1 MDDMKPASDSRI
13 APKYSEDAISQLPAL
28 HLLQNLGWQYL
39 TPAEA
44 LDLRGGKLGNVLLE
58 GILVPWLREHNRVR
72 FKGKE
77 LPFTEGNILSA
88 LQALDVRAH
97 GHAPLH
103 DGLVRTNE
111 KIYDLLCLGKSLQQ
125 TVDGDIK
132 SFTLHYIDW
141 EHPENNVFHVTEEF
155 AVERTGCRG
164 ESQPTRTR
172 TRRPDIV
179 LFVNGIP
186 LCVIECKSPHIKDPI
201 REAIS
206 QQIRNQKDDE
216 IPYLFLYSQLL
227 LALSKNEAKYATTGT
242 PAKFWAVWRED
253 NIDIAGADGHLPLK
267 DAVNIP
273 LTEAQADKLFAENE
287 WLVRE
292 KPAEY
297 GMLKR
302 QVTEQDRALYALC
315 RPERLLELTYR
326 FILFD
331 AGVKKIARYQQY
343 FCVKKIMDR
352 IRIRERDGRRRG
364 GVVWHT
370 QGSGKSLTMVMLAK
384 SIALDPEIS
393 DYKIVLVTDRVDLD
407 DQIYRTFH
415 HCGKEVEQAKTG
427 KHLADMLKGNKQ
439 RIVTTIIDKFEAA
452 VGRHAVRND
461 DPNIFV
467 LVDEGHRGQYGPR
480 HAKMRRA
487 LPNACYIGF
496 TGTPVMKKD
505 KNTVEKFGGLIDT
518 YTIDRAVADKAVVPL
533 LYEGRHVEQYVD
545 SKGIDAWF
553 DKITANLSKEQAAD
567 LKKKFSTTDQLNKA
581 AQKVMAIAW
590 DISEHFR
597 DNWQGTGFKGQ
608 LVAQD
613 KATALLYKKYLDE
626 FGMVSSEVLI
636 SGPDEREGEEDLYKE
651 NKLTV
656 QRFWKATISKYGS
669 EREYNK
675 QVINAFKNAEHPEII
690 IVVDKLL
697 VGFDAPRNT
706 ILYLTRKLKDHTLLQ
721 AIARV
726 NRLCD
731 GKEFGYIL
739 DYRGVLENL
748 DHALDLY
755 SSLPEFDAGDIRDIL
770 TDVSVETQTL
780 PQKHSILWDTFKEV
794 KNRQDEEAYELLLA
808 DEELRAKF
816 YERLSAFSKTLA
828 IALSSAGFLEETGP
842 EKLSRYRADLKF
854 FSKLRTAVRR
864 RYAEAV
870 DFGEYEPKIQKLLD
884 THVGTGE
891 VERITPL
898 VNIFDKDAFARE
910 VAKLPNDAAKADTI
924 AHRTART
931 IHERM
936 QEDPAFYKRF
946 SELLIATIAAFRQER
961 IKANE
966 YLRKVTEIMNAV
978 LSRTGDRIPDKLAGY
993 DVAKAYFG
1001 SLRETLERFDKGD
1014 DGFEA
1019 GLADLA
1025 LGIDKIIEQNRIVN
1039 WASDIDI
1046 QNRMKNEIED
1056 LLFDFKDQT
1065 GFEITFDDM
1074 DAIMEQCLDIAR
1086 VRRP

>member
-1 MDDMKPASDSRI
+1 LGITVGMRDGALTV
-13 APKYSEDAISQLPAL
+13 ISP
-28 HLLQNLGWQYL
+28 
-39 TPAEA
+39 
-44 LDLRGGKLGNVLLE
+44 
-58 GILVPWLREHNRVR
+58 
-72 FKGKE
+72 
-77 LPFTEGNILSA
+77 
-88 LQALDVRAH
+88 
-97 GHAPLH
+97 
-103 DGLVRTNE
+103 
-111 KIYDLLCLGKSLQQ
+111 
-125 TVDGDIK
+125 
-132 SFTLHYIDW
+132 
-141 EHPENNVFHVTEEF
+141 
-155 AVERTGCRG
+155 
-164 ESQPTRTR
+164 
-172 TRRPDIV
+172 
-179 LFVNGIP
+179 
-186 LCVIECKSPHIKDPI
+186 IE
-201 REAIS
+201 
-206 QQIRNQKDDE
+206 
-216 IPYLFLYSQLL
+216 
-227 LALSKNEAKYATTGT
+227 GT
-242 PAKFWAVWRED
+242 PADK
-253 NIDIAGADGHLPLK
+253 AGLK
-267 DAVNIP
+267 
-273 LTEAQADKLFAENE
+273 E
-287 WLVRE
+287 
-292 KPAEY
+292 
-297 GMLKR
+297 
-302 QVTEQDRALYALC
+302 LC
-315 RPERLLELTYR
+315 RPERLLKLAYK

-343 FCVKKIMDR
+343 FCVKKIMEH
-352 IRIRERDGRRRG
+352 IRLRDRDGRRRG

-384 SIALDPEIS
+384 SIAICSEIP
-393 DYKIVLVTDRVDLD
+393 DYKIVLVTDRVALD
-407 DQIYRTFH
+407 DQIYTTFH

-427 KHLADMLKGNKQ
+427 RELSDMLKGNKQ
-439 RIVTTIIDKFEAA
+439 RIITTIIDKFEAA

-480 HAKMRRA
+480 HAKMRRV

-496 TGTPVMKKD
+496 TGTPVMKRD
-505 KNTVEKFGGLIDT
+505 RNTVEKFGGLIDT

-533 LYEGRHVEQYVD
+533 LYEGRHVDQYVNSQD
-545 SKGIDAWF
+545 IDTWF
-553 DKITANLSKEQAAD
+553 ERITADLSKEQAVD

-590 DISEHFR
+590 DISVHYR

-613 KATALLYKKYLDE
+613 KATALTYKKYLDG

-651 NKLTV
+651 NKLAV
-656 QRFWKATISKYGS
+656 QRFWKETISKYGS

-675 QVINAFKNAEHPEII
+675 QVINAFKNAQHPEII

-697 VGFDAPRNT
+697 VGFDAPHNT

-755 SSLPEFDAGDIRDIL
+755 SSLSEFDARDIKDIL
-770 TDVSVETQTL
+770 TDVSVVTRTL

-794 KNRQDEEAYELLLA
+794 RNRQDEEEYELLLS

-828 IALSSAGFLEETGP
+828 IALSSVKFLEETEP
-842 EKLSRYRADLKF
+842 EKLSRYRTDLKF

-864 RYAEAV
+864 RYAEVV

-910 VAKLPNDAAKADTI
+910 VEKLPNVTAKADTI

-931 IHERM
+931 IHDRM

-946 SELLIATIAAFRQER
+946 SELLKAAIAAFREER

-966 YLRKVTEIMNAV
+966 YLKKVTEIMNAV
-978 LSRTGDRIPDKLAGY
+978 LNRTGDHIPDRLQSH

-1001 SLRETLERFDKGD
+1001 SIKETLARFDRGD
-1014 DGFEA
+1014 DGFDDP
-1019 GLADLA
+1019 LADAALA
-1025 LGIDKIIEQNRIVN
+1025 IDEVIERNRIVN
-1039 WASDIDI
+1039 WTKDIDT
-1046 QNRMKNEIED
+1046 QNRMRNEIED
-1056 LLFDFKDQT
+1056 LLFAFKDKE
-1065 GFEITFDDM
+1065 GIEITFEDM
-1074 DAIMEQCLDIAR
+1074 DAIMEQCLDVAR

>member
-1 MDDMKPASDSRI
+1 MDDMKPTSDSRT
-13 APKYSEDAISQLPAL
+13 APKYSEDSISQLPAL

-39 TPAEA
+39 TPEEA
-44 LDLRGGKLGNVLLE
+44 LKLRGGKLGGVLLE
-58 GILVPWLREHNRVR
+58 GVLADWLRKHNRVR

-88 LQALDVRAH
+88 LQALKEI
-97 GHAPLH
+97 PL

-125 TVDGDIK
+125 SVDGDIK

-141 EHPENNVFHVTEEF
+141 EHPENNAFHVTEEF
-155 AVERTGCRG
+155 AVERTG
-164 ESQPTRTR
+164 SHQ

-186 LCVIECKSPHIKDPI
+186 FCVIECKSPHIKDPI

-216 IPYLFLYSQLL
+216 IPHLFLYSQLL

-242 PAKFWAVWRED
+242 PAKFWAVWREESPD
-253 NIDIAGADGHLPLK
+253 FEKKLQEL
-267 DAVNIP
+267 VNIP
-273 LTEAQADKLFAENE
+273 LSEKQVDKLFIENE

-292 KPAEY
+292 KPAEF
-297 GMLKR
+297 GTLKR
-302 QVTEQDRALYALC
+302 QVTEQDRALFALC
-315 RPERLLELTYR
+315 RPERLLELSYR

-343 FCVKKIMDR
+343 FCVKKIMNR
-352 IRIRERDGRRRG
+352 IKTRERDGRRRG

-370 QGSGKSLTMVMLAK
+370 QGSGKSLTMVLLAK
-384 SIALDPEIS
+384 SIALCPEIP

-415 HCGKEVEQAKTG
+415 HCGKEVEQARTG
-427 KHLADMLKGNKQ
+427 KHLSEMLKGTKQ

-467 LVDEGHRGQYGPR
+467 LVDEGHRGQYGSR
-480 HAKMRRA
+480 HAKMRLV

-505 KNTVEKFGGLIDT
+505 KNTVEKFGGLIDA

-533 LYEGRHVEQYVD
+533 LYEGRHASQYVD

-553 DKITANLSKEQAAD
+553 DKITANLSQEQAAD
-567 LKKKFSTTDQLNKA
+567 LKRKFSTTDQLNKA

-613 KATALLYKKYLDE
+613 KATALTYKKYLDE

-636 SGPDEREGEEDLYKE
+636 SGPDEREGEEDLYEE
-651 NKLTV
+651 NKLAV
-656 QRFWKATISKYGS
+656 QRFWKATMQKYGS

-675 QVINAFKNAEHPEII
+675 QVINAFKHAEHPEII

-755 SSLPEFDAGDIRDIL
+755 STLPEFDAGDIKDIL
-770 TDVSVETQTL
+770 TDVSVETRAL
-780 PQKHSILWDTFKEV
+780 PQRHSLLWDTFKEV
-794 KNRQDEEAYELLLA
+794 KNKQDEEEYELLLA

-828 IALSSAGFLEETGP
+828 IALSSVKFLEKTEP

-854 FSKLRTAVRR
+854 FSKLRAAVRR
-864 RYAEAV
+864 RYAEVV

-891 VERITPL
+891 VEKITPL

-910 VAKLPNDAAKADTI
+910 VAKLPNAAAKADTI

-931 IHERM
+931 IHDRM

-946 SELLIATIAAFRQER
+946 SELLKETIAAFREER

-966 YLRKVTEIMNAV
+966 YLKKVIEIMNAV
-978 LSRTGDRIPDKLAGY
+978 RNRIGDHIPDKLAGH

-1001 SLRETLERFDKGD
+1001 SIKETLARFDKGD
-1014 DGFEA
+1014 DEFDA
-1019 GLADLA
+1019 AIADAALA
-1025 LGIDKIIEQNRIVN
+1025 IEEVIERNRIVN
-1039 WASDIDI
+1039 WTSDIDT
-1046 QNRMKNEIED
+1046 QNRMRNEIED
-1056 LLFDFKDQT
+1056 LLFDFKDKE
-1065 GFEITFDDM
+1065 GIEIKFEDM

-1086 VRRP
+1086 VRRK

>member
-1 MDDMKPASDSRI
+1 MDKPSF
-13 APKYSEDAISQLPAL
+13 SEDAISQLPAL

-39 TPAEA
+39 TPGEA
-44 LDLRGGKLGNVLLE
+44 LKLRGGKLSNVLLE
-58 GILVPWLREHNRVR
+58 GVLADWLREHNRVR

-88 LQALDVRAH
+88 LQALKEI
-97 GHAPLH
+97 PF

-111 KIYDLLCLGKSLQQ
+111 KIYDVLCLGKSLQQ
-125 TVDGDIK
+125 SVDGDIK
-132 SFTLHYIDW
+132 SFTLHYIDR
-141 EHPENNVFHVTEEF
+141 EIPENNVFHVTEEF
-155 AVERTGCRG
+155 AVERVG
-164 ESQPTRTR
+164 SHQ
-172 TRRPDIV
+172 TRRPDII

-186 LCVIECKSPHIKDPI
+186 ICVIECKSPHIKDPI

-206 QQIRNQKDDE
+206 QHIRNQKDDE
-216 IPYLFLYSQLL
+216 IPHLFLYSQLL

-242 PAKFWAVWRED
+242 PAKFWGTWRELGIRNYELRIEEELQKLVKVALSEEQVD
-253 NIDIAGADGHLPLK
+253 R
-267 DAVNIP
+267 
-273 LTEAQADKLFAENE
+273 LFAENQ
-287 WLVRE
+287 WMVRE

-297 GMLKR
+297 GTLQR

-315 RPERLLELTYR
+315 RPERLLELTFR

-352 IRIRERDGRRRG
+352 IRHRDRDGRRRG

-370 QGSGKSLTMVMLAK
+370 QGSGKSLTMVLLAK
-384 SIALDPEIS
+384 SIALCPDIPE
-393 DYKIVLVTDRVDLD
+393 YKIVLVTDRVALD
-407 DQIYRTFH
+407 DQIYKTFH

-427 KHLADMLKGNKQ
+427 KHLSEMLKGGKQ

-452 VGRHAVRND
+452 VGRHAMRND

-467 LVDEGHRGQYGPR
+467 LVDEGHRGQYGPY
-480 HAKMRRA
+480 HAKMRRV

-505 KNTVEKFGGLIDT
+505 RNTVEKFGGLIDT
-518 YTIDRAVADKAVVPL
+518 YTIDRAVEDEAVVPL
-533 LYEGRHVEQYVD
+533 LYEGRHVEQHVD
-545 SKGIDAWF
+545 SLGIDAWF

-590 DISEHFR
+590 DISEHYR
-597 DNWQGTGFKGQ
+597 DNWQGTGFKAQ

-613 KATALLYKKYLDE
+613 KATALSYKKYLDE

-636 SGPDEREGEEDLYKE
+636 SGPDEREGEVDIYEE
-651 NKLTV
+651 NKLAV
-656 QRFWKATISKYGS
+656 QRFWKGAMQKYGS
-669 EREYNK
+669 EKEYNQ

-731 GKEFGYIL
+731 GKDFGYIL

-748 DHALDLY
+748 EHALDLY
-755 SSLPEFDAGDIRDIL
+755 STLPEFDAGDIKDIL
-770 TDVSVETQTL
+770 TDVSVETATL
-780 PQKHSILWDTFKEV
+780 PQKHSLLWDTFKEV
-794 KNRQDEEAYELLLA
+794 KNKQDEEEFELKLA
-808 DEELRAKF
+808 DVELRTKF
-816 YERLSAFSKTLA
+816 YERLSAFSKTLS
-828 IALSSAGFLEETGP
+828 IALGSVKFLEETEP
-842 EKLSRYRADLKF
+842 EKVSCYRADLKF
-854 FSKLRTAVRR
+854 FSKLRASVRR
-864 RYAEAV
+864 RYAEIV
-870 DFGEYEPKIQKLLD
+870 DFAEYEPKIQKLLD
-884 THVGTGE
+884 THIGTGE

-898 VNIFDKDAFARE
+898 VNIFDKDAFAQE
-910 VAKLPNDAAKADTI
+910 VEKLPNTAAKADTI

-931 IHERM
+931 IHDRM

-946 SELLIATIAAFRQER
+946 SELLKETIAAFREER
-961 IKANE
+961 IKATE
-966 YLRKVTEIMNAV
+966 YLKKVTEIMNAV
-978 LSRTGDRIPDKLAGY
+978 LNRTGDRIPDKLQNH

-1001 SLRETLERFDKGD
+1001 SIRGTLARFDKGED
-1014 DGFEA
+1014 EFDNA
-1019 GLADLA
+1019 IADAVLA
-1025 LGIDKIIEQNRIVN
+1025 IDEVIERNRIVN
-1039 WASDIDI
+1039 WTSDIDT
-1046 QNRMKNEIED
+1046 QNRMRNEIED
-1056 LLFDFKDQT
+1056 LLFDFKDKV
-1065 GFEITFDDM
+1065 GIEITFEDM
-1074 DAIMEQCLDIAR
+1074 DAIMEQCLDIAK
-1086 VRRP
+1086 VRKK

>member
-1 MDDMKPASDSRI
+1 MNTERNNFEENNITAH
-13 APKYSEDAISQLPAL
+13 APTINEDAISQLPAL

-39 TPAEA
+39 TPDEA
-44 LDLRGGKLGNVLLE
+44 LELRDGKLTNVLLE
-58 GILVPWLREHNRVR
+58 GVLVPWLRENNRVR
-72 FKGKE
+72 FRGKE

-88 LQALDVRAH
+88 LQALKEI
-97 GHAPLH
+97 PF

-125 TVDGDIK
+125 SVDGDVK

-141 EHPENNVFHVTEEF
+141 EHLENNIYHVTEEF
-155 AVERTGCRG
+155 AVERTG
-164 ESQPTRTR
+164 SHQ

-186 LCVIECKSPHIKDPI
+186 FCVIECKSPHIKDPV

-216 IPYLFLYSQLL
+216 IPHLFLYSQLL

-242 PAKFWAVWRED
+242 PAKFWSVWREES
-253 NIDIAGADGHLPLK
+253 ASFGQELERL
-267 DAVNIP
+267 VSIP
-273 LTEAQADKLFAENE
+273 LTEEQLDRLFTENK

-292 KPAEY
+292 RPAEY
-297 GMLKR
+297 GTLKR
-302 QVTEQDRALYALC
+302 QVTEQDRTLYALC
-315 RPERLLELTYR
+315 RPERLLELMYK
-326 FILFD
+326 FVLFD
-331 AGVKKIARYQQY
+331 AGVKKIARYQQH
-343 FCVKKIMDR
+343 FCVRKIMDR
-352 IRIRERDGRRRG
+352 IRVRDRDGRRKG

-384 SIALDPEIS
+384 SIALSNDIP
-393 DYKIVLVTDRVDLD
+393 DYKIILVTDRVDLD
-407 DQIYRTFH
+407 DQIYRTFY
-415 HCGKEVEQAKTG
+415 HCGKDVEQASTG
-427 KHLADMLKGNKQ
+427 KHLSEMLKDNKK

-452 VGRHAVRND
+452 VGRHVVRND

-480 HAKMRRA
+480 HAKMRRV

-533 LYEGRHVEQYVD
+533 LYEGRHVGQHVD
-545 SKGIDAWF
+545 SRGIDAWF
-553 DKITANLSKEQAAD
+553 DRITENLSREQAAD

-590 DISEHFR
+590 DISVHFR

-608 LVAQD
+608 LVVQD

-636 SGPDEREGEEDLYKE
+636 SGPDEREGEEDMYEE
-651 NKLTV
+651 NKLAV
-656 QRFWKATISKYGS
+656 QRFWKATMQKYGS
-669 EREYNK
+669 NREYNK
-675 QVINAFKNAEHPEII
+675 LVINAFKNAEHPEII

-731 GKEFGYIL
+731 GKGFGYIL

-755 SSLPEFDAGDIRDIL
+755 SALTDFDAQDIKDIL
-770 TDVSVETQTL
+770 TDVSVETSTL
-780 PQKHSILWDTFKEV
+780 AQKHSLLWDTFKEV
-794 KNRQDEEAYELLLA
+794 RNKQDEEDYELQLA
-808 DEELRAKF
+808 DEELRSKF
-816 YERLSAFSKTLA
+816 YERLSAFSSTLS
-828 IALSSAGFLEETGP
+828 IALSSVRFLEETDP
-842 EKLSRYRADLKF
+842 SKISRYRADLKF

-864 RYAEAV
+864 RYAEVV

-910 VAKLPNDAAKADTI
+910 VEKLPNAAAKADTI

-931 IHERM
+931 IHDRM

-946 SELLIATIAAFRQER
+946 SELLKETIAAFREER
-961 IKANE
+961 IKATE
-966 YLRKVTEIMNAV
+966 YLKRVTEIMNAV
-978 LSRTGDRIPDKLAGY
+978 LNRTGDRIPDKLQSH

-1001 SLRETLERFDKGD
+1001 SIKEVLSRFDKGD
-1014 DGFEA
+1014 DEFDDRLSDVA
-1019 GLADLA
+1019 LA
-1025 LGIDKIIEQNRIVN
+1025 IDKVIERNRIVN
-1039 WASDIDI
+1039 WTADIDT
-1046 QNRMKNEIED
+1046 QNRMRNEIED
-1056 LLFDFKDQT
+1056 LLFDFKDKA
-1065 GFEITFDDM
+1065 GIDITFEDM
-1074 DAIMEQCLDIAR
+1074 DAIMEQCLGIAR
-1086 VRRP
+1086 IRRP

>member
-1 MDDMKPASDSRI
+1 MR
-13 APKYSEDAISQLPAL
+13 APVLNEDAISQLPAL

-39 TPAEA
+39 TPKEA
-44 LDLRGGKLGNVLLE
+44 LDLRSGRLGGVLLE
-58 GILVPWLREHNRVR
+58 GILADWLRKNNRVR
-72 FKGKE
+72 FKGRE

-88 LQALDVRAH
+88 LQALKEI
-97 GHAPLH
+97 PF

-125 TVDGDIK
+125 SVDGDIK

-141 EHPENNVFHVTEEF
+141 EHPDNNIFHVTEEF
-155 AVERTGCRG
+155 TVERAG
-164 ESQPTRTR
+164 SHQ

-186 LCVIECKSPHIKDPI
+186 FCVIECKSPHIK
-201 REAIS
+201 ESLAQAIS
-206 QQIRNQKDDE
+206 QQIRNQKHDE
-216 IPYLFLYSQLL
+216 IPHLFIYSQLL
-227 LALSKNEAKYATTGT
+227 LVLSKNEAKYATTGT
-242 PAKFWAVWRED
+242 PLKFWSAWRED
-253 NIDIAGADGHLPLK
+253 NIETVGADGHPPLK
-267 DAVNIP
+267 ELVNIP
-273 LTEAQADKLFAENE
+273 LTENQVDRLFTDNE
-287 WLVRE
+287 WMVRE
-292 KPAEY
+292 KPTAY
-297 GMLKR
+297 GTLKR

-343 FCVKKIMDR
+343 FAVRKIMDR
-352 IRIRERDGRRRG
+352 IGNREQNGRRRG

-370 QGSGKSLTMVMLAK
+370 QGSGKSLTMVLLAK
-384 SIALDPEIS
+384 SIALCPEIT

-415 HCGKEVEQAKTG
+415 HCGKEVEQAGTG
-427 KHLADMLKGNKQ
+427 KHLSQMLKGNKQ

-452 VGRHAVRND
+452 VGRHVVRND
-461 DPNIFV
+461 DPDIFV
-467 LVDEGHRGQYGPR
+467 LIDEGHRGQYGPR
-480 HAKMRRA
+480 HAKMRRV

-533 LYEGRHVEQYVD
+533 LYEGRHVEQHVD
-545 SKGIDAWF
+545 SNGIDAWF
-553 DKITANLSKEQAAD
+553 ERITTNLSDEQSAD
-567 LKKKFSTTDQLNKA
+567 LKKKFATTDQLNKA

-608 LVAQD
+608 MVTQD
-613 KATALLYKKYLDE
+613 KAAALLYKKYLDE
-626 FGMVSSEVLI
+626 FAMVSCEVLI
-636 SGPDEREGEEDLYKE
+636 SGPDEREGEEDLYEE
-651 NKLTV
+651 NKLAV
-656 QRFWKATISKYGS
+656 HRFWKTIISKYGS

-675 QVINAFKNAEHPEII
+675 QIINAFKNAEHPEII

-706 ILYLTRKLKDHTLLQ
+706 ILYLMRKLKDHTLLQ

-726 NRLCD
+726 NRLSNSKD
-731 GKEFGYIL
+731 FGYII

-755 SSLPEFDAGDIRDIL
+755 STLSEFDSGDIENIL
-770 TDVSVETQTL
+770 TDVSVETSTL
-780 PQKHSILWDTFKEV
+780 PQKHSLLWDTFKEV
-794 KNRQDEEAYELLLA
+794 KNKQDEEAYELALA
-808 DEELRAKF
+808 DVGLRTRF
-816 YERLSAFSKTLA
+816 YERLSAFSKTLG
-828 IALSSAGFLEETGP
+828 IALSSVKFLEETDP

-854 FSKLRTAVRR
+854 FSKLRTAVRK
-864 RYAEAV
+864 RYAEVV
-870 DFGEYEPKIQKLLD
+870 DFSEYEPKIQKLLD

-891 VERITPL
+891 VEKITSL
-898 VNIFDKDAFARE
+898 VNIFDADAFARE
-910 VAKLPNDAAKADTI
+910 VEKLPNAAAKADTI

-946 SELLIATIAAFRQER
+946 SELLIAAIAAFREER

-978 LSRTGDRIPDKLAGY
+978 RNRTGDRIPEKLKSH

-1001 SLRETLERFDKGD
+1001 SLKEIIGRLDNGRD
-1014 DGFEA
+1014 DFEDV
-1019 GLADLA
+1019 LADVALA
-1025 LGIDKIIEQNRIVN
+1025 IDEVIERNRIVS
-1039 WASDIDI
+1039 WDSDMDT
-1046 QNRMKNEIED
+1046 QNRMRNDIED
-1056 LLFDFKDQT
+1056 LLFDFKDRE
-1065 GFEITFDDM
+1065 GIEITFEEM

-1086 VRRP
+1086 IRKP

>member
-1 MDDMKPASDSRI
+1 MNDSHNRT
-13 APKYSEDAISQLPAL
+13 APTYSEEALSQLPAL

-39 TPAEA
+39 KPDEA
-44 LDLRGGKLGNVLLE
+44 LDLRGGKLSNVLLE
-58 GILVPWLREHNRVR
+58 GVLVPWLREHNLVR

-88 LQALDVRAH
+88 LQALKEI
-97 GHAPLH
+97 PF
-103 DGLVRTNE
+103 DGLVRINE

-125 TVDGDIK
+125 SVDGDIK

-141 EHPENNVFHVTEEF
+141 EHPGNNVFHVTEEF
-155 AVERTGCRG
+155 AVERTG
-164 ESQPTRTR
+164 SHQ
-172 TRRPDIV
+172 TRRPDIL

-186 LCVIECKSPHIKDPI
+186 FCVIECKSPHIKDPI

-216 IPYLFLYSQLL
+216 IPHLFLYSQLL

-242 PAKFWAVWRED
+242 PLKFWSVWREE
-253 NIDIAGADGHLPLK
+253 GASLEQELQRL
-267 DAVNIP
+267 VSIS
-273 LTEAQADKLFAENE
+273 LTEEQVDKLFTENE
-287 WLVRE
+287 WMVRE
-292 KPAEY
+292 KPADY
-297 GMLKR
+297 GTFKR

-315 RPERLLELTYR
+315 RPERFLELTYR

-352 IRIRERDGRRRG
+352 SIRTREIDGRRRG

-370 QGSGKSLTMVMLAK
+370 QGSGKSLTMVLLAK
-384 SIALDPEIS
+384 SIALCPEIP

-415 HCGKEVEQAKTG
+415 HCGKEVEQARTG
-427 KHLADMLKGNKQ
+427 KHLSELLKGSKQ

-452 VGRHAVRND
+452 VGRHVVCND

-480 HAKMRRA
+480 HAKMRRVLA
-487 LPNACYIGF
+487 GACYIGF

-533 LYEGRHVEQYVD
+533 LYEGRHVEQHVD
-545 SKGIDAWF
+545 SLGIDAWF
-553 DKITANLSKEQAAD
+553 ERITANLSREQAAD

-590 DISEHFR
+590 DISVHFR

-613 KATALLYKKYLDE
+613 KATALLYKKCLDE
-626 FGMVSSEVLI
+626 FGIVSSETLI
-636 SGPDEREGEEDLYKE
+636 SGPDEREGEEDLYEE
-651 NKLTV
+651 NKLAV

-669 EREYNK
+669 DREYNK
-675 QVINAFKNAEHPEII
+675 QVINAFKHAEHPEII

-706 ILYLTRKLKDHTLLQ
+706 ILYLTRKLKDHSLLQ

-739 DYRGVLENL
+739 DYRGILENL
-748 DHALDLY
+748 DYALDLY
-755 SSLPEFDAGDIRDIL
+755 STLPEFDAQDIKDIL
-770 TDVSVETQTL
+770 TDVSVETATL

-794 KNRQDEEAYELLLA
+794 KNKQDEEEYELLLSN
-808 DEELRAKF
+808 EELRAKF
-816 YERLSAFSKTLA
+816 YDRLSAFSKTLD
-828 IALSSAGFLEETGP
+828 IALSSIKFLEETEP
-842 EKLSRYRADLKF
+842 SKISRYRADLKF
-854 FSKLRTAVRR
+854 FSKLRAAVRR
-864 RYAEAV
+864 RYAEVV
-870 DFGEYEPKIQKLLD
+870 DFAEYEPKIQKLLD
-884 THVGTGE
+884 THVGIGE

-898 VNIFDKDAFARE
+898 VNIFDKDAFAQE
-910 VAKLPNDAAKADTI
+910 VDKLPNAAAKADTI

-931 IHERM
+931 IHDRM

-946 SELLIATIAAFRQER
+946 SELLIATIAAFREER

-966 YLRKVTEIMNAV
+966 YLKKVTEIMNAV
-978 LSRTGDRIPDKLAGY
+978 LNRTGDHIPDKLQSH
-993 DVAKAYFG
+993 DVARAYFG
-1001 SLRETLERFDKGD
+1001 SIKEILARFDKGD
-1014 DGFEA
+1014 DEFDDR
-1019 GLADLA
+1019 LADAVLV
-1025 LGIDKIIEQNRIVN
+1025 IDEVIELNRIVN
-1039 WASDIDI
+1039 WTSDIDT
-1046 QNRMKNEIED
+1046 QNRIRNEIED
-1056 LLFDFKDQT
+1056 FLFDFKDQT
-1065 GFEITFDDM
+1065 GIEITFEDM

-1086 VRRP
+1086 IRRK

>member
-1 MDDMKPASDSRI
+1 MNQ
-13 APKYSEDAISQLPAL
+13 APSINEDAISKLPAL

-39 TPAEA
+39 TPDEA
-44 LDLRGGKLGNVLLE
+44 LELRGGRLSNVLLE
-58 GILVPWLREHNRVR
+58 GVLVPWLREHNRVR
-72 FKGKE
+72 FKGRE
-77 LPFTEGNILSA
+77 VSFTEGNILSA
-88 LQALDVRAH
+88 VQALKEV
-97 GHAPLH
+97 PF

-111 KIYDLLCLGKSLQQ
+111 KIYELLTLGKSLQQ
-125 TVDGDIK
+125 SVDGDVK

-155 AVERTGCRG
+155 AVERTG
-164 ESQPTRTR
+164 SHQ
-172 TRRPDIV
+172 TRRPDII

-201 REAIS
+201 EEAIS
-206 QQIRNQKDDE
+206 QHIRNQKDDE
-216 IPYLFLYSQLL
+216 IPKLFIYSQILM
-227 LALSKNEAKYATTGT
+227 ALSKNQAKYATTGT
-242 PAKFWAVWRED
+242 PAKFWSVWKED
-253 NIDIAGADGHLPLK
+253 AQGIEDEVQRL
-267 DAVNIP
+267 VNVS
-273 LTEAQADKLFAENE
+273 LTEEQVDRLFVQNQ

-292 KPAEY
+292 KPAGY
-297 GMLKR
+297 GTFARK
-302 QVTEQDRALYALC
+302 VTVQDRAIYALC

-343 FCVKKIMDR
+343 FCVKKTMER
-352 IRIRERDGRRRG
+352 IRLRDREGRRRG

-384 SIALDPEIS
+384 SIALSHDIP
-393 DYKIVLVTDRVDLD
+393 DYKIVLVTDRIDLD

-415 HCGKEVEQAKTG
+415 HCGKEVEQARTG
-427 KHLADMLKGNKQ
+427 KHLSEMLKDNKQ

-480 HAKMRRA
+480 HAKMRRV

-518 YTIDRAVADKAVVPL
+518 YTIDRAVEDKAVVPL

-545 SKGIDAWF
+545 SEGIDSWF
-553 DKITANLSKEQAAD
+553 ERITANLSREQAAD

-581 AQKVMAIAW
+581 EQKVMAIAW
-590 DISEHFR
+590 DISVHFR

-613 KATALLYKKYLDE
+613 KATALLYKKHLDE

-636 SGPDEREGEEDLYKE
+636 SGPDEREGEEDIYEE
-651 NKLTV
+651 NRLAV
-656 QRFWKATISKYGS
+656 QRFWKATMQKFGS
-669 EREYNK
+669 EKEYNK

-726 NRLCD
+726 NRLYD

-755 SSLPEFDAGDIRDIL
+755 SALPEFDAQDIKDIL
-770 TDVSVETQTL
+770 TDVSVETATL
-780 PQKHSILWDTFKEV
+780 PQKHSLLWDTFKEV
-794 KNRQDEEAYELLLA
+794 RNRLDEEEYERLLA
-808 DEELRAKF
+808 DKELRSKF
-816 YERLSAFSKTLA
+816 YERLSAFSRTLG
-828 IALSSAGFLEETGP
+828 IALGSVKFLEETEP
-842 EKLSRYRADLKF
+842 SRINRYRTDLKF
-854 FSKLRTAVRR
+854 FSKLRAAVRR
-864 RYAEAV
+864 RYSEVV

-910 VAKLPNDAAKADTI
+910 VEKLPNAAAKADTI

-931 IHERM
+931 IHDRM

-946 SELLIATIAAFRQER
+946 SELLKETIAAFKEER

-966 YLRKVTEIMNAV
+966 YLMRVTEIMNAV
-978 LSRTGDRIPDKLAGY
+978 LNRTGDHIPGRLQNH

-1001 SLRETLERFDKGD
+1001 SIRETLARSGKGD
-1014 DGFEA
+1014 GEFEDR
-1019 GLADLA
+1019 LAEVALA
-1025 LGIDKIIEQNRIVN
+1025 IDEVIERNRIVN
-1039 WASDIDI
+1039 WTSDMDT
-1046 QNRMKNEIED
+1046 QNRMRNEIED
-1056 LLFDFKDQT
+1056 LLFDFKEQT
-1065 GFEITFDDM
+1065 GVEITFEDM

>member
-13 APKYSEDAISQLPAL
+13 APKYSEDAISQLPTL

-39 TPAEA
+39 PPNEV
-44 LDLRGGKLGNVLLE
+44 LKLRGGKLGNVLLE

-72 FKGKE
+72 FKGRE

-88 LQALDVRAH
+88 LQALKEI
-97 GHAPLH
+97 PF

-125 TVDGDIK
+125 SVDGDIK

-141 EHPENNVFHVTEEF
+141 EHPKNNVFHVTEEF
-155 AVERTGCRG
+155 AVERTG
-164 ESQPTRTR
+164 SHQ

-186 LCVIECKSPHIKDPI
+186 FCVIECKSPHIKDPI
-201 REAIS
+201 GEAIS

-216 IPYLFLYSQLL
+216 IPHMFLYSQLL
-227 LALSKNEAKYATTGT
+227 LVLSKNEAKYATTGT
-242 PAKFWAVWRED
+242 PVKFWAVWRED
-253 NIDIAGADGHLPLK
+253 SQDFEKELQNL
-267 DAVNIP
+267 VNIP
-273 LTEAQADKLFAENE
+273 LTEAQVDKLFAENE
-287 WLVRE
+287 WMVRE
-292 KPAEY
+292 KSAEY
-297 GMLKR
+297 GTLKR
-302 QVTEQDRALYALC
+302 QVTEQDRAIYALC
-315 RPERLLELTYR
+315 RPERLLELSYR

-352 IRIRERDGRRRG
+352 IRTRERDGRRRG

-384 SIALDPEIS
+384 SIALCPEIP

-427 KHLADMLKGNKQ
+427 KHLSEMLKGSKQ
-439 RIVTTIIDKFEAA
+439 RIITTIIDKFEAA
-452 VGRHAVRND
+452 VGRHTVRND

-480 HAKMRRA
+480 HAKMRRV

-518 YTIDRAVADKAVVPL
+518 YTIDRAVVDKAVVPL

-590 DISEHFR
+590 DISEHFS

-608 LVAQD
+608 LVVQD

-636 SGPDEREGEEDLYKE
+636 SGPDEREGEEDLYEE
-651 NKLTV
+651 NKLAV

-669 EREYNK
+669 EGEYNK
-675 QVINAFKNAEHPEII
+675 QVINAFKHAEHPEII

-748 DHALDLY
+748 DYALDLY
-755 SSLPEFDAGDIRDIL
+755 SSLPEFDAGDIKDIL
-770 TDVSVETQTL
+770 TDVSVETRAL
-780 PQKHSILWDTFKEV
+780 AQKHSILWDTFKEV
-794 KNRQDEEAYELLLA
+794 KNKQDEEEYELLLA
-808 DEELRAKF
+808 DVELRAKF
-816 YERLSAFSKTLA
+816 YERLTAFSKTLG
-828 IALSSAGFLEETGP
+828 IALSSVKFLEETEP
-842 EKLSRYRADLKF
+842 EKLSRYRVDLKF
-854 FSKLRTAVRR
+854 FSKLRVSVRR
-864 RYAEAV
+864 RYAEVV

-898 VNIFDKDAFARE
+898 VNIFDQDAFAKE
-910 VAKLPNDAAKADTI
+910 VAKLPNAAAKADTI

-931 IHERM
+931 IRDCM

-946 SELLIATIAAFRQER
+946 SELLSATIAAFREER

-966 YLRKVTEIMNAV
+966 YLKKVTEIMNAV
-978 LSRTGDRIPDKLAGY
+978 LNRTGDHIPDKLQSH

-1001 SLRETLERFDKGD
+1001 SIREILARFDKGD
-1014 DGFEA
+1014 DKFEA
-1019 GLADLA
+1019 AIADAALA
-1025 LGIDKIIEQNRIVN
+1025 IDEVIERNRIVN
-1039 WASDIDI
+1039 WTSDIDT
-1046 QNRMKNEIED
+1046 QNHMRNKIED
-1056 LLFDFKDQT
+1056 YLFDFKDQT
-1065 GFEITFDDM
+1065 GIEITFEDM

>member
-1 MDDMKPASDSRI
+1 MNQGPSI
-13 APKYSEDAISQLPAL
+13 NEDATSKLPAL

-39 TPAEA
+39 TPDEA
-44 LDLRGGKLGNVLLE
+44 LELRGGRLSNVLLE
-58 GILVPWLREHNRVR
+58 GVLVPWLREHNRVR
-72 FKGKE
+72 FKGRE
-77 LPFTEGNILSA
+77 VPFTEGNILSA
-88 LQALDVRAH
+88 VQALKEV
-97 GHAPLH
+97 PF

-111 KIYDLLCLGKSLQQ
+111 KIYELLTLGKSLQQ
-125 TVDGDIK
+125 SVDGDVK

-155 AVERTGCRG
+155 AVERTG
-164 ESQPTRTR
+164 SHQ

-201 REAIS
+201 EEAIS
-206 QQIRNQKDDE
+206 QHIRNQKDDE
-216 IPYLFLYSQLL
+216 IPKLFIYSQILM
-227 LALSKNEAKYATTGT
+227 ALSKNQAKYATTGT
-242 PAKFWAVWRED
+242 PAKFWSVWKED
-253 NIDIAGADGHLPLK
+253 AQGIEDEVQRL
-267 DAVNIP
+267 VNVP
-273 LTEAQADKLFAENE
+273 LTEEQVDRLFVQNQ

-292 KPAEY
+292 KPAGY
-297 GMLKR
+297 GTFARKIT
-302 QVTEQDRALYALC
+302 VQDRAIYALC

-343 FCVKKIMDR
+343 FCVKKTMER
-352 IRIRERDGRRRG
+352 IRLRDREGRRRG

-384 SIALDPEIS
+384 SIALSHDIP
-393 DYKIVLVTDRVDLD
+393 DYKIVLVTDRIDLD

-415 HCGKEVEQAKTG
+415 HCGKEVEQARTG
-427 KHLADMLKGNKQ
+427 KHLSEMLKDNKQ

-452 VGRHAVRND
+452 VGRHAVKND

-480 HAKMRRA
+480 HAKMRRV

-518 YTIDRAVADKAVVPL
+518 YTIDRAVEDKAVVPL

-545 SKGIDAWF
+545 SEGIDSWF
-553 DKITANLSKEQAAD
+553 ERITANLSREQAAD

-581 AQKVMAIAW
+581 EQKVMAIAW
-590 DISEHFR
+590 DISVHFR

-636 SGPDEREGEEDLYKE
+636 SGPDEREGEEDIYEE
-651 NKLTV
+651 NKLAV
-656 QRFWKATISKYGS
+656 QRFWKATMQKFGS
-669 EREYNK
+669 EKEYNK

-726 NRLCD
+726 NRLYD

-755 SSLPEFDAGDIRDIL
+755 SALPEFDAQDIKDIL
-770 TDVSVETQTL
+770 TDVSVETATL
-780 PQKHSILWDTFKEV
+780 PQKHSLLWDTFKEV
-794 KNRQDEEAYELLLA
+794 RNRQDEEEYERLLS
-808 DEELRAKF
+808 DKELRSKF
-816 YERLSAFSKTLA
+816 YERLSAFSRTLG
-828 IALSSAGFLEETGP
+828 IALGSVKFLEETEP
-842 EKLSRYRADLKF
+842 SRINRYRTDLKF
-854 FSKLRTAVRR
+854 FSKLRAAVRR
-864 RYAEAV
+864 RYAEVV

-910 VAKLPNDAAKADTI
+910 VEKLPNAAAKADTI

-931 IHERM
+931 IHDRM

-946 SELLIATIAAFRQER
+946 SELLKETIAAFREER

-966 YLRKVTEIMNAV
+966 YLMRVTEIMNAV
-978 LSRTGDRIPDKLAGY
+978 LNRTGDRIPGRLQNH

-1001 SLRETLERFDKGD
+1001 SIRETLARSGKGD
-1014 DGFEA
+1014 GEFEDR
-1019 GLADLA
+1019 LAEVALA
-1025 LGIDKIIEQNRIVN
+1025 IDEVIERNRIVN
-1039 WASDIDI
+1039 WTSDMDT
-1046 QNRMKNEIED
+1046 QNRMRNEIED
-1056 LLFDFKDQT
+1056 LLFDFKEQT
-1065 GFEITFDDM
+1065 GVEITFEDM